1 MSAISFQDFRFN
13 PVASIPQNSE
23 IVLSAFHLEYEAT
36 LHFRANIEVS
46 NFVLGGSIKLQHK
59 SIDGSF
65 VDVPSA
71 NASVVVSANGTVSIN
86 LLVERAGDQS
96 SMPLNAKCR
105 IVAVTGAGESFDVS
119 RISIQN
125 KA

>member
-1 MSAISFQDFRFN
+1 MSAISFQDFRFS
-13 PVASIPQNSE
+13 PVASIPESSE

-71 NASVVVSANGTVSIN
+71 NASVLAANGTVSIN
-86 LLVERAGDQS
+86 LLVERVADQS
-96 SMPLNAKCR
+96 AMPLNAKCR

>member
-1 MSAISFQDFRFN
+1 MSAISFQDFRFS
-13 PVASIPQNSE
+13 PVASIPESSE

-71 NASVVVSANGTVSIN
+71 NASVNAANGTVSIN

-105 IVAVTGAGESFDVS
+105 IVAVTDAGESFDVS